1 MYPTPAVYLNP
12 FTDYGFKRI
21 FGQEDS
27 KEILRDFVNSILP
40 QHHQIATLEYSNN
53 EHLGLN
59 QYDRKAIVD
68 IQCKTHL
75 GESIIIEL
83 QKAKQ
88 LYFKDRS
95 LYYSTFPIMQ
105 QAQKGEWNY
114 QLQPVYMISLLDF
127 TFDDGESTVLHS
139 VQLKNQDNQV
149 FYDKLSFIYV
159 TLPHFKQTE
168 SELKTNAD
176 KWLYLFKHMADCDE
190 VPTVYRTD
198 DNNLFNQA
206 FEKSRLAKLS
216 HAEQAQYRDSL
227 KERWDWQ
234 AILNTAK
241 QNSLAEGLA
250 EGEIIGLEKGKAE
263 EKLNIARAL
272 IAQGVDQAVIMA
284 VTGLSL
290 ECIQKLK

>member
-1 MYPTPAVYLNP
+1 
-12 FTDYGFKRI
+12 
-21 FGQEDS
+21 
-27 KEILRDFVNSILP
+27 ILRDFVNSLLP
-40 QHHQIATLEYSNN
+40 EHHQIATLEYANN

-59 QYDRKAIVD
+59 EYDRKAIVD

-88 LYFKDRS
+88 LFFKDRS

-127 TFDDGESTVLHS
+127 KFDDHLSDVLHS
-139 VQLKNQDNQV
+139 VQLKNQHNQI

-159 TLPHFKQTE
+159 NLPLFNKTE
-168 SELKTNAD
+168 NELLTNAD
-176 KWLYLFKHMADCDE
+176 KWLYLFKHMAECEE
-190 VPTVYRTD
+190 VPTVYRKD
-198 DNNLFNQA
+198 GNGLFNQA
-206 FEKSRLAKLS
+206 FEKSRVAKLN

-234 AILNTAK
+234 SIIDTAK
-241 QNSLAEGLA
+241 EESLAEG
-250 EGEIIGLEKGKAE
+250 EMIGLEKGKLE
-263 EKLNIARAL
+263 EKHTIARGL
-272 IAQGVDQAVIMA
+272 MGQGVNVSIIMT
-284 VTGLSL
+284 VTGLS
-290 ECIQKLK
+290 EDDIKRIIGNVKS

>member
-1 MYPTPAVYLNP
+1 VYLNP

-250 EGEIIGLEKGKAE
+250 EGEMIGLEKGKAE
-263 EKLNIARAL
+263 GELNKSLQIAKNMKEEGLSIAMITKL
-272 IAQGVDQAVIMA
+272 
-284 VTGLSL
+284 TGLSL
-290 ECIQKLK
+290 EDLGKL